1 MEVLSIYRLNI
12 YHVLTLIFKIKRDT
26 SLAAFRNDF
35 RKMYHRY
42 PTGFSQINFV
52 EGDILPN
59 QTKFAVSSW
68 DPKLWNSL
76 LNQEQKIWHNL
87 MLKVPDEKTFQPS
100 AGSLPRTILFYFNIF
115 IFLFFEYSRIVET
128 E

>member
-1 MEVLSIYRLNI
+1 MLKKEEMKVLSIYRLNI
-12 YHVLTLIFKIKRDT
+12 YHVLTLIFKIKRDN

-59 QTKFAVSSW
+59 QKKFTVSS
-68 DPKLWNSL
+68 
-76 LNQEQKIWHNL
+76 
-87 MLKVPDEKTFQPS
+87 
-100 AGSLPRTILFYFNIF
+100 
-115 IFLFFEYSRIVET
+115 
-128 E
+128 